1 MEELQKIKTMTEL
14 VITKEFIHLLSSV
27 KRDGIDELIAYLVN
41 NSFFQCKFFDE
52 EHSENRTVAKH
63 SLLVY
68 NILKHLNSQFNV
80 NLDEESMI
88 VVSLLHD
95 MSRIDMRN
103 EFPVGHSEKSIFMI
117 QKFIQ
122 LTEEEIIAINS
133 HMGQSDLRSH
143 GAYNDFEIQ
152 YDISKLALFLHISDM
167 MSSSYVENWRYDCE

>member
-27 KRDGIDELIAYLVN
+27 KRDGIDELIAYLLN

-80 NLDEESMI
+80 NLDEESII

-95 MSRIDMRN
+95 MSRID
-103 EFPVGHSEKSIFMI
+103 I
-117 QKFIQ
+117 
-122 LTEEEIIAINS
+122 
-133 HMGQSDLRSH
+133 
-143 GAYNDFEIQ
+143 
-152 YDISKLALFLHISDM
+152 
-167 MSSSYVENWRYDCE
+167 